1 MKQKIKV
8 LHVNTYDSGGGAA
21 NAAVRIVE
29 SVKLSNI
36 HAELLVQSSKNNKKN
51 TIILS
56 KSIFRKFRP
65 YLDKLP
71 LIFYPNRKNELFSSA
86 FINNNKLIQYIN
98 NSDFDIVH
106 LHWVNAGMIS
116 IEEICKIKK
125 PIVWTLH
132 DAWAYTGGC
141 HLVPESC
148 TLFKE
153 QLGCRNCMKLSS
165 SKILNFDL
173 AKVNYKR
180 KLHSYHTKN
189 DIYIVGVSN
198 WITNV
203 SRKSNLLSKY
213 EHFTVGNPLDTKK
226 YRIIKEKEKEKEK
239 KVLLFIAV
247 GGTDDSNKGFQDVYY
262 IANNYP
268 HCIEIRVL
276 GGALIEEEFI
286 GSVNIKHIGYVES
299 QNELINEYNS
309 ADCVIVPSRQESFG
323 QVASE
328 SLSCGTPVV
337 CYDSSGLKDIV
348 IHQVNGYLAKAFEP
362 NDLLLGVLQV
372 LNGSEY
378 SREACRASICNRFS
392 YEKISENYREIYEN
406 VIRCNQAKL
415 YKK

>member
-1 MKQKIKV
+1 MKKTIKV

-29 SVKLSNI
+29 SVNLSNI
-36 HAELLVQSSKNNKKN
+36 HAELLVQSGKKN

-71 LIFYPNRKNELFSSA
+71 LLIYPNRNNELFSSA
-86 FINNNKLIQYIN
+86 IIKNNKLIQYIN
-98 NSDFDIVH
+98 HSDFDIVH
-106 LHWVNAGMIS
+106 LHWINAGMIS

-141 HLVPESC
+141 HLVPASC
-148 TLFKE
+148 SLFKE
-153 QLGCRNCMKLSS
+153 EFGCRNCVKLSS
-165 SKILNFDL
+165 PNIFNFDL
-173 AKVNYKR
+173 AKFNYRR

-213 EHFTVGNPLDTKK
+213 KHFTVGNPLDTKK

-239 KVLLFIAV
+239 EKKVLLFIAV
-247 GGTDDSNKGFQDVYY
+247 GGSDDSNKGFDDVYY

-276 GGALIEEEFI
+276 GGALMEEEFI
-286 GSVNIKHIGYVES
+286 GNVNIKHVGYVDS
-299 QNELINEYNS
+299 QNKLINEYNS
-309 ADCVIVPSRQESFG
+309 ADCVIVPSWQESFG

-348 IHQVNGYLAKAFEP
+348 IHKVNGYLAKAFDP
-362 NDLLLGVLQV
+362 DDLLLGVLQV
-372 LNGSEY
+372 LNDNIY

-406 VIRCNQAKL
+406 VIRCNQSKL

>member
-247 GGTDDSNKGFQDVYY
+247 GGADDSNKGFQDVYY